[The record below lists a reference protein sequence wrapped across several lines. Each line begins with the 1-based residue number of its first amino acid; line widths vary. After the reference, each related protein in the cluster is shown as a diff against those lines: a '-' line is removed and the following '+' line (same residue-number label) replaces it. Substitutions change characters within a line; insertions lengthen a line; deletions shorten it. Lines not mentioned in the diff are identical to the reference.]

1 MSFLDG
7 GGLNGY
13 GDYSNVDA
21 ATDGTIYDSDYAYG
35 NDMREAMKLDPYVPR
50 PNGDARPWWER
61 VAEYGLSRA
70 IDANFGPPPVDN
82 TATAATFAGQN
93 GRTYSSVG
101 TPKPVQQ
108 QGSIL
113 PLVLAGAVALFAL
126 S

>member
-1 MSFLDG
+1 
-7 GGLNGY
+7 
-13 GDYSNVDA
+13 
-21 ATDGTIYDSDYAYG
+21 
-35 NDMREAMKLDPYVPR
+35 
-50 PNGDARPWWER
+50 
-61 VAEYGLSRA
+61 
-70 IDANFGPPPVDN
+70 VDN